1 MTGRSRRVVLVLF
14 LLAAAAVPAFSAGP
28 RDVDTKR
35 FPRVARIFLL
45 PEEAALLKELKD
57 EKDRQEFQKIFWARR
72 DPTPGTPANEFQDNV
87 LTAWSR
93 SDDSFSYPGRKG
105 SETGCG
111 QVFALLGRP
120 EEIVAVQGARSPRA
134 STADRQEEAGTAAT
148 KTPPAGPGPQ
158 FDNMAYLREGSTR
171 QPEAWVYRDRPGLPY
186 HFTGAELRIEF
197 DAECGYAEGG
207 GILGENLQRAA
218 AAYVTRP
225 DLGYARGADGHLLPL
240 AAVGASSGAS
250 AGARALLASPRTDF
264 PLTAELKLLTR
275 APRGEAYAAGLVSA
289 PPASA
294 SGPTRLS
301 IAAQAKD
308 AGGQTV
314 ASTTRDVVAA
324 EVDGAAVASWGL
336 ALKPG
341 RYRLTVAAALPD
353 GKGSATTV
361 DLEVPDLGGGA
372 LVASPLVLYPDE
384 PAAGKP
390 DAHDPL
396 AAFQIGAQVLRPR
409 PGNAFT
415 AKDALMVLAG
425 VYGGRTD
432 PATGQAALRS
442 RFTILKDGKPV
453 ARGSED
459 VFTTADAV
467 ASVGP
472 IQLNG
477 FAPGAYVVR
486 LDVNDTVARQTL
498 RQEAPLTIKP

>member
-1 MTGRSRRVVLVLF
+1 
-14 LLAAAAVPAFSAGP
+14 
-28 RDVDTKR
+28 R

-45 PEEAALLKELKD
+45 PEEAALLKDLKD
-57 EKDRQEFQKIFWARR
+57 DKDRQEFQKIFWARR

-93 SDDSFSYPGRKG
+93 ADESFSYPGRKG

-120 EEIVAVQGARSPRA
+120 EEIVPVGGGRQPRA
-134 STADRQEEAGTAAT
+134 STADRAEESGTSAT

-171 QPEAWVYRDRPGLPY
+171 NPEAWVYRDRPGLPY
-186 HFTGAELRIEF
+186 KFSGAEVRIEF

-207 GILGENLQRAA
+207 GILGENLRTAA

-225 DLGYARGADGHLLPL
+225 DIGYTRGADGHLLPL
-240 AAVGASSGAS
+240 AATAAASTGAS
-250 AGARALLASPRTDF
+250 AGARALLLSPRTDF
-264 PLTAELKLLTR
+264 PLSAEVKLLTR
-275 APRGEAYAAGLVSA
+275 APKGEAYAAGLLKA
-289 PPASA
+289 PPAA
-294 SGPTRLS
+294 TSGPTRLS
-301 IAAQAKD
+301 IAAQARD
-308 AGGQTV
+308 AGGQV
-314 ASTTRDVVAA
+314 VSSTPRDVVAA
-324 EVDGAAVASWGL
+324 EVDGAAVASWGF

-341 RYRLTVAAALPD
+341 RYKLLVAAALPD
-353 GKGSATTV
+353 GRGSVTDL

-372 LVASPLVLYPDE
+372 LAASPLVLYPDE
-384 PAAGKP
+384 PAAGKG
-390 DAHDPL
+390 DPRDPF
-396 AAFQIGAQVLRPR
+396 AAFQMGGQVLRPR

-425 VYGGRTD
+425 VYGGKPD
-432 PATGQAALRS
+432 PASGQAALRS
-442 RFTILKDGKPV
+442 RFTILKDGKIV

-459 VFTTADAV
+459 AFTTADAV

-472 IQLNG
+472 IPLTG

-486 LDVNDTVARQTL
+486 LDVNDTVSRQTL
-498 RQEAPLTIKP
+498 RQEAPLTIRP

>member
-1 MTGRSRRVVLVLF
+1 MTGRSRRVVSVLF
-14 LLAAAAVPAFSAGP
+14 LSAAAAAPVFPAT
-28 RDVDTKR
+28 REVDTKR

-45 PEEAALLKELKD
+45 PDEAALLKDLKD
-57 EKDRQEFQKIFWARR
+57 EKDRQEFQKIFWTRR

-87 LTAWSR
+87 LTAWTR
-93 SDDSFSYPGRKG
+93 ADDAFSYPGRKG

-120 EEIVAVQGARSPRA
+120 EEILPLGQSRAPRA
-134 STADRQEEAGTAAT
+134 STADRAQEAGTSAT

-171 QPEAWVYRDRPGLPY
+171 NPEAWIYRDRPGIPY
-186 HFTGAELRIEF
+186 HFSGAELRVEF

-207 GILGENLQRAA
+207 GILGENLRNAA
-218 AAYVTRP
+218 AAFVTRP
-225 DLGYARGADGHLLPL
+225 DLDYTRGADGHLAPL
-240 AAVGASSGAS
+240 AAAAASTAATS
-250 AGARALLASPRTDF
+250 GARALLASPRTDF
-264 PLTAELKLLTR
+264 PLTAELKLVTR
-275 APRGEAYAAGLVSA
+275 APKGEAYAAGLVSA
-289 PPASA
+289 PAPSP
-294 SGPTRLS
+294 SGPSRLS
-301 IAAQAKD
+301 IAAQAVD

-314 ASTTRDVVAA
+314 ASTPRDVVAA
-324 EVDGAAVASWGL
+324 VADGVAVGSWGL

-341 RYRLTVAAALPD
+341 RYKLTVAAALPD
-353 GKGSATTV
+353 GKGSV
-361 DLEVPDLGGGA
+361 SDLDLEVPDLEGSA

-390 DAHDPL
+390 DPRDPL
-396 AAFQIGAQVLRPR
+396 AAFQVGGQVLRPR

-425 VYGGRTD
+425 VYGGKPD
-432 PATGQAALRS
+432 PATGQASLRS

-453 ARGSED
+453 ARGAED
-459 VFTTADAV
+459 AFTTKDAV

-472 IQLNG
+472 IPLTG

-486 LDVNDTVARQTL
+486 LDVNDTVAKQTL